1 MQMLRCRTCQME
13 FNYEGTQ
20 VVPEH
25 NYPNLP
31 ARCAGSGRE
40 GDVVGE
46 AAGTAVQEV
55 EAVIQEGVEV
65 VGAKAAPEWRPS
77 SYAGEEAVSQA
88 EESVQ
93 VVTDAASGQ
102 SIEQMVAGYTEL
114 YTQVQLG
121 LHRDLEAQRRSLQD
135 YTSQI
140 DAMKS
145 QFTTIRQYTEQID
158 ALQNQF
164 ISVREEQEKS
174 LQSYATQ
181 IEALRCQVELPPIA
195 GLQILIPVKIIA
207 SAALVAGVLSF
218 VIAILAFIF

>member
-46 AAGTAVQEV
+46 AAGTAAQEGEAVVQER
-55 EAVIQEGVEV
+55 VEV
-65 VGAKAAPEWRPS
+65 VGGETVPEVRPS
-77 SYAGEEAVSQA
+77 SYAGEEAVQ
-88 EESVQ
+88 E
-93 VVTDAASGQ
+93 VTDVASGRR
-102 SIEQMVAGYTEL
+102 IEQMVAEYTEL

-121 LHRDLEAQRRSLQD
+121 LHRDLEAQGRRLQD

-140 DAMKS
+140 DA
-145 QFTTIRQYTEQID
+145 
-158 ALQNQF
+158 
-164 ISVREEQEKS
+164 VRARRRSKRS
-174 LQSYATQ
+174 S
-181 IEALRCQVELPPIA
+181 
-195 GLQILIPVKIIA
+195 
-207 SAALVAGVLSF
+207 
-218 VIAILAFIF
+218 

>member
-1 MQMLRCRTCQME
+1 MQMLRCRTCQIE

-20 VVPEH
+20 VLPEH

-46 AAGTAVQEV
+46 AAGTAAQEGEAVVQER
-55 EAVIQEGVEV
+55 VEV
-65 VGAKAAPEWRPS
+65 VGGETVPEVRPS
-77 SYAGEEAVSQA
+77 SYAGEEAVQ
-88 EESVQ
+88 E
-93 VVTDAASGQ
+93 VTDVASGRR
-102 SIEQMVAGYTEL
+102 IEQMVAEYTEL

-121 LHRDLEAQRRSLQD
+121 LHRDLEAQGRRLQD

-140 DAMKS
+140 DAVKS